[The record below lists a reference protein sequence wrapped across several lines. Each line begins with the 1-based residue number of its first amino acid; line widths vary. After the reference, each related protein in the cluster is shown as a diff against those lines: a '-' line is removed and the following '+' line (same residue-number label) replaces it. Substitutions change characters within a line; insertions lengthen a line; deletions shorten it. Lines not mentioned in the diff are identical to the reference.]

1 MKIVNEIALVD
12 EKSAN
17 LRVLDVEILENLC
30 LLIEFSNGEKRMFDA
45 KQLLQYPVFEKLKND
60 EIFNTVSVKNGVLIW
75 DNETLDIGVDFL
87 YEKSEIY
94 EEN

>member
-1 MKIVNEIALVD
+1 MRIVNGIAHVD
-12 EKSAN
+12 EKSTD
-17 LRVLDVEILENLC
+17 LRVTDIEILENLC
-30 LLIEFSNGEKRMFDA
+30 LLIEFSNGEKRIFDA

-60 EIFNTVSVKNGVLIW
+60 EIFNTAAVKNGVLVW
-75 DNETLDIGVDFL
+75 DDETLDIGVDFL